1 MTMKCFKCKGDM
13 VESTTTFVA
22 DFDDC
27 CVVIRR
33 VPCVKCD
40 ECGEIAYSG
49 KVSTNL
55 EKIVKAVR
63 SAMAEVTVIN
73 YRDVA

>member
-1 MTMKCFKCKGDM
+1 MKCFKCKGEM
-13 VESTTTFVA
+13 TEGTTTFVA

-27 CVVIRR
+27 CIVVRH
-33 VPCVKCD
+33 VPCLKCS
-40 ECGEIAYSG
+40 ECGEIAYNG
-49 KVSTNL
+49 KVSANL

-63 SAMAEVTVIN
+63 SAMAEVTVVN